1 MQRRK
6 MDNLYSRNILVL
18 QVLMKNIGFQ
28 MPTEHIYI
36 PCMRKYD
43 ATWYLKQDLSYINI
57 KKVHFVES

>member
-28 MPTEHIYI
+28 MPTEHVYI
-36 PCMRKYD
+36 PCMRK
-43 ATWYLKQDLSYINI
+43 
-57 KKVHFVES
+57 